1 MASFYK
7 EGSKVS
13 FNGIKGT
20 VLKITETYRKNVL
33 VIKVSELP
41 KQFKELN
48 RKIETVGLF
57 EYPDG
62 TLEFMTII
70 D

>member
-1 MASFYK
+1 MPSFFYV
-7 EGSKVS
+7 GSKVT
-13 FNGIKGT
+13 FKGIKGE
-20 VLKITETYRKNVL
+20 VLAITETFRKNVL
-33 VIKVSELP
+33 VIKVTEAPNYLGVCS
-41 KQFKELN
+41 
-48 RKIETVGLF
+48 TVGLF